1 MDEISD
7 RLPSR
12 QSIDVSRLFDH
23 SPNTITVVPRYREGR
38 MTRGTGSTTRP
49 AARAD
54 LRPDSPFGTGPFHA
68 ALREAI
74 RERGLTLDRLRS
86 HLARRGVSVAL
97 STLSSWQHGNARPG
111 VSSLRAVRALEEILR
126 LPSGSLIHLL
136 VMPGGEPAR
145 EAGNGRR
152 APLRPVRGLDEHH
165 GALAQLLDRLPGSR
179 DRGID
184 VLSHQDKV
192 LVDAQGRAWVIWSR
206 TAVRAR
212 RDGVDRYVVRYFGD
226 EGCRADQV
234 RVVTRENCRLGR
246 IVCHDEVPVL
256 AAELLFGQAMRAGD
270 TWVFE
275 YEVVDKTGQRC
286 FEHGHGF
293 VEPQDMYLLEVRFD
307 PRALPVDCHAYAQP
321 GLYDERRRTADLT
334 LNNHHAV
341 HLVVSGVTA
350 GVIGIGW
357 TWLG

>member
-1 MDEISD
+1 
-7 RLPSR
+7 
-12 QSIDVSRLFDH
+12 
-23 SPNTITVVPRYREGR
+23 

-49 AARAD
+49 TARAE

-97 STLSSWQHGNARPG
+97 STLSAWQHGNARPG
-111 VSSLRAVRALEEILR
+111 VSSFRAVRALEEILR

-136 VMPGGEPAR
+136 VMPGGEPAC
-145 EAGNGRR
+145 E
-152 APLRPVRGLDEHH
+152 L
-165 GALAQLLDRLPGSR
+165 GS
-179 DRGID
+179 G
-184 VLSHQDKV
+184 
-192 LVDAQGRAWVIWSR
+192 
-206 TAVRAR
+206 R

-226 EGCRADQV
+226 EGCRTDQV

-246 IVCHDEVPVL
+246 IVCHDDVPVL
-256 AAELLFGQAMRAGD
+256 AAELLFGEAMRAGD

-275 YEVVDKTGQRC
+275 YEVVDKTGERC

-293 VEPQDMYLLEVRFD
+293 IEPQDMYLLEVRFA
-307 PRALPVDCHAYAQP
+307 PRALPVDCYAYAQP

-334 LNNHHAV
+334 LNNHRAV

-357 TWLG
+357 TWA